1 MIVKTVGQKEAD
13 LEGRR
18 EREREM
24 LRLRCRDTRCACVS
38 ALFAAALDW
47 QQGTAR
53 GDGESEREK
62 VESS

>member
-1 MIVKTVGQKEAD
+1 
-13 LEGRR
+13 
-18 EREREM
+18 M

-53 GDGESEREK
+53 GDGEREREGRVK
-62 VESS
+62 LMLVGAMMTTEDDDDDDDA